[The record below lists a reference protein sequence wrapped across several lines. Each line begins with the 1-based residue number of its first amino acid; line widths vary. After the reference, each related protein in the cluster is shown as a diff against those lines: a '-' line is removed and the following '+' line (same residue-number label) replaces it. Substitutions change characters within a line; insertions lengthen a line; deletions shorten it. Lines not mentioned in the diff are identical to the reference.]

1 MQAAVGDRVR
11 LRNYRYKA
19 EGTVRF
25 LGDLPGEGSLAGVEL
40 DLPIGKNDGERDGV
54 RYFTCQPG
62 HGIFIR
68 QDWLIK
74 LGEEESQGTAR
85 RLQRSKTDGVME
97 TDAAIAELQRAL
109 SEVNARIGVVESDQ
123 SKSPGHGK
131 LHELEM
137 RVESLE
143 ASKRLGQG
151 QGQDRTFKDA
161 ISQNHEMEASATGAA
176 VPTNLPDRDTF
187 KHGLSQNEM
196 EASATD
202 AALVHSEHRITQ
214 RQVQLLQ
221 DADARVDKVGIPTG
235 RESKHHQAEQSVCG
249 AYEDV
254 DRRKRPL
261 MHDDVQASQQRLQVS
276 HADIGDS
283 MKSIG
288 RLEKS
293 ISSLNRQHTGL
304 TGEMWSMKETVR
316 KLQAHIQDLSDKY
329 EATQQSLSK
338 LQRQMNE
345 SLATS
350 LQRENATQERLLEAE
365 ASQKQVLEAAAEAQK
380 IVLSLTRR
388 VGAVEVTHMNAER
401 AAVVA
406 ATETRQLREQIML
419 GDMLGPSPK
428 EYQDHQ
434 EGPGPGSQVR
444 SKSIDSAL
452 SHHGTAHDSC
462 LPSSAMRSEVRS
474 RAGGRSFLNWPWKP

>member
-85 RLQRSKTDGVME
+85 RLQRSKTDGLME

-109 SEVNARIGVVESDQ
+109 SEVSARIGVVESDQ
-123 SKSPGHGK
+123 SKSPEHRK

-143 ASKRLGQG
+143 ASKRMGQS
-151 QGQDRTFKDA
+151 QDRIFNHAT
-161 ISQNHEMEASATGAA
+161 SQNREMEASATGAA
-176 VPTNLPDRDTF
+176 VPTNLTDNDTF
-187 KHGLSQNEM
+187 KDALSQNEM
-196 EASATD
+196 EASATG
-202 AALVHSEHRITQ
+202 AALVHSENRITQ
-214 RQVQLLQ
+214 PGHVQLVQ
-221 DADARVDKVGIPTG
+221 DADARNVDKVGAPTG
-235 RESKHHQAEQSVCG
+235 RESKHQPAEQSVCG
-249 AYEDV
+249 AYEEE
-254 DRRKRPL
+254 RRKRPIVR
-261 MHDDVQASQQRLQVS
+261 DDVQASQQRLQVS

-283 MKSIG
+283 VKSIG
-288 RLEKS
+288 RLEKG
-293 ISSLNRQHTGL
+293 ISSLNRQHTAL

-316 KLQAHIQDLSDKY
+316 KLQLSDIQDLSDKY
-329 EATQQSLSK
+329 QATQQSLSK

-345 SLATS
+345 SLATF
-350 LQRENATQERLLEAE
+350 LQRENATEKRLLEAE
-365 ASQKQVLEAAAEAQK
+365 ASQKQVLAAATEAQK

-406 ATETRQLREQIML
+406 ATETRQLRERMML
-419 GDMLGPSPK
+419 GDMLGPSSK
-428 EYQDHQ
+428 EYQEQ
-434 EGPGPGSQVR
+434 ERPGPGSQVR

-452 SHHGTAHDSC
+452 SHHGTHDSC
-462 LPSSAMRSEVRS
+462 LPSAMRSEVRS